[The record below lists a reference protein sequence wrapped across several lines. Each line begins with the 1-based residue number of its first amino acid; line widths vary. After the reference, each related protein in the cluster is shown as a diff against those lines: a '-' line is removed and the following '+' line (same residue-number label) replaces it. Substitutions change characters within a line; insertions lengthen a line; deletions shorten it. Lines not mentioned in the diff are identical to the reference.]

1 MRKLGLEDL
10 DVSGK
15 RVLLRVDFNVPQN
28 EDGTVRDDTRIRG
41 ALRSIEY
48 IREHNGKLVLMSH
61 LGRPKDP
68 AKAETDDERA
78 AIETANAKLK
88 LDPVAHRLREL
99 IGGTVIKADAVVGA
113 KVEATVE
120 ALQPGDILLLENTR
134 FHPGETR
141 NSPELAAALAK
152 LGDVYV
158 SDAFGAIHRAHASTE
173 GIAHHFKQRAAGFL
187 LAAEIEYFDKI
198 LNDPERPLAAIL
210 GGAKVSDKI
219 GAIVNL
225 LELVD
230 LLIIGGGMC
239 FTFWKA
245 QGHSIGDSL
254 VDEEGIDTARAIV
267 AKAQEKGVELLLP
280 VDAVVADRFAA
291 DAATKVVGLGA
302 IEPGWMGLDIGPE
315 TVERFCEALRRAKT
329 VVWNGPLGVFE
340 MAPFEAGTR
349 AIGELLAEGDML
361 SVVGGGDTVAAIAK
375 FGLADKMSHVST
387 GGGASLEMLEGREL
401 PGLAVLTDA
410 P

>member
-15 RVLLRVDFNVPQN
+15 RVLMRVDFNVPQN
-28 EDGTVRDDTRIRG
+28 EDGSVRDDTRIRG
-41 ALRSIEY
+41 ALRSIRY
-48 IREHNGKLVLMSH
+48 VREHGGKLVLMSH

-68 AKAETDDERA
+68 GMAETDEGRA
-78 AIETANAKLK
+78 AIESANAKLR
-88 LDPVAHRLREL
+88 LDPIADRLREL
-99 IGGTVIKADAVVGA
+99 IGGTVVKIDELVGS
-113 KVEATVE
+113 EAEAAAE
-120 ALQPGDILLLENTR
+120 ALHPGDVLLLENTR
-134 FHPGETR
+134 FHPGETK
-141 NSPELAAALAK
+141 NSPDLAEALAK
-152 LGDVYV
+152 LGDLYV
-158 SDAFGAIHRAHASTE
+158 NDAFGAIHRAHASTE
-173 GIAHHFKQRAAGFL
+173 GVARRFEQRAAGFL
-187 LAAEIEYFDKI
+187 VAEEIDYFGRI
-198 LNDPERPLAAIL
+198 LDDPARPFVAIL

-219 GAIVNL
+219 SVIINL

-230 LLIIGGGMC
+230 TLIIGGGMC

-245 QGHSIGDSL
+245 EGHPIGDSL
-254 VDEEGIDTARAIV
+254 LDEGGIETALAVV
-267 AKAQEKGVELLLP
+267 AKARQKSVELLLP

-291 DAATKVVGLGA
+291 DAATKVVGLGG

-315 TVERFCEALRRAKT
+315 TIEIFSEALRPAKT

-340 MAPFEAGTR
+340 MEAFETGTR
-349 AIGELLAEGDML
+349 AIAELLAEGDRV
-361 SVVGGGDTVAAIAK
+361 SVIGGGDTAAAISQ
-375 FGLADKMSHVST
+375 FGLEDKMSHVST

>member
-1 MRKLGLEDL
+1 MP
-10 DVSGK
+10 V
-15 RVLLRVDFNVPQN
+15 
-28 EDGTVRDDTRIRG
+28 
-41 ALRSIEY
+41 
-48 IREHNGKLVLMSH
+48 H
-61 LGRPKDP
+61 LPTQFG
-68 AKAETDDERA
+68 
-78 AIETANAKLK
+78 
-88 LDPVAHRLREL
+88 
-99 IGGTVIKADAVVGA
+99 
-113 KVEATVE
+113 
-120 ALQPGDILLLENTR
+120 
-134 FHPGETR
+134 
-141 NSPELAAALAK
+141 
-152 LGDVYV
+152 
-158 SDAFGAIHRAHASTE
+158 GAIQRAHAAAE
-173 GIAHHFKQRAAGFL
+173 GIAHHFEQRAAGFL

-219 GAIVNL
+219 GVIVNL

-329 VVWNGPLGVFE
+329 GVWNGPLGVFE